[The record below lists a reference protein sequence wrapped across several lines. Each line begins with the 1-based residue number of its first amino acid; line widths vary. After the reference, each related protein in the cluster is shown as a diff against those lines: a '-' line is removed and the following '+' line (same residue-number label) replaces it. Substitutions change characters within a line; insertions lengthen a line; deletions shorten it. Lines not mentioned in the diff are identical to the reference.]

1 MDLHQY
7 FEYKEKGR
15 TILFKRTIEDGL
27 ICFNCGK
34 KYKKIIVHLR
44 IKEACGGQID
54 IEQFKMQ
61 YNEYR
66 RTKLLENQK
75 ARQKKYMTRNREELG
90 NEEVKKYQNERKK
103 RSIDKKR
110 EELGNEPIKKYQ
122 NERKKRCIDK
132 KRTELGNELIKKCQN
147 ETKKRCIDK
156 KRAELGNE
164 LVKKCQNE
172 TKKRC
177 IDKKR
182 AELGNK
188 LVKKC
193 QNEAHQR
200 CIDKKRVELGPRQLK
215 HQINER
221 QTKSRKRRLEEDA
234 ETLKVQEE
242 GRKRLSRKRL
252 REEDYG
258 KVKENQNKWQT
269 KHRLINSR
277 QKRLKKFR
285 ENTMYN
291 AIFVCSC
298 CHRKLFQSNVTKIT
312 QNFRDKID
320 LKKTGLLQK
329 SIEEQQVEING
340 ISNPYI
346 CHACKQHL
354 LRGKMPSMS
363 VNNGLYV
370 HENTDPELQLTE
382 LEANL
387 IAKNIVFMKIYQLP
401 KSRWT
406 ALKDKV
412 INVPV
417 NDDDVLN
424 TITQLPRT
432 PNEAGLIEVD
442 FKRKIEYENSHK
454 KQIVNPKKC
463 YKMLEL
469 LKRSKNR
476 HYQFYDDYNV
486 YQERCRLQN
495 FNGYTMVSDE
505 NIEMINDLDT
515 HVNEE
520 NVDEIIE
527 KEYLTKDPVRKYQLK
542 DYNKS
547 LCLSNMFPEMSA
559 PD

>member
-66 RTKLLENQK
+66 RTKLLENQR
-75 ARQKKYMTRNREELG
+75 ARQNKYMTRNREELG

-110 EELGNEPIKKYQ
+110 EELGNELVKKYQNERGKKCIDKKREELGNEPIKKYQ
-122 NERKKRCIDK
+122 NEKKKRCVDK
-132 KRTELGNELIKKCQN
+132 KRTALGNELIKKCQN

-164 LVKKCQNE
+164 LV
-172 TKKRC
+172 R
-177 IDKKR
+177 
-182 AELGNK
+182 
-188 LVKKC
+188 KC

-221 QTKSRKRRLEEDA
+221 QTKSRKRRLERDA

-370 HENTDPELQLTE
+370 HENTDPDLQLTE

-387 IAKNIVFMKIYQLP
+387 IAKNIVFMKIY
-401 KSRWT
+401 
-406 ALKDKV
+406 
-412 INVPV
+412 
-417 NDDDVLN
+417 
-424 TITQLPRT
+424 
-432 PNEAGLIEVD
+432 
-442 FKRKIEYENSHK
+442 
-454 KQIVNPKKC
+454 
-463 YKMLEL
+463 
-469 LKRSKNR
+469 
-476 HYQFYDDYNV
+476 
-486 YQERCRLQN
+486 
-495 FNGYTMVSDE
+495 
-505 NIEMINDLDT
+505 
-515 HVNEE
+515 
-520 NVDEIIE
+520 
-527 KEYLTKDPVRKYQLK
+527 
-542 DYNKS
+542 
-547 LCLSNMFPEMSA
+547 
-559 PD
+559 